1 MNSRTRET
9 LVALRALRLF
19 YEYRFPKLGSR
30 KGMLHAAIVHAE
42 SEDLASIV
50 LMAMDENESQAREE
64 IRRELGEEVDGVA
77 TISSETLR
85 ERTNDGEAETF
96 PEAFC
101 RKMDETYGP
110 LTSRAGEPDA
120 DPRTSTP
127 YGDLEL

>member
-9 LVALRALRLF
+9 LVALRAIRLH
-19 YEYRFPKLGSR
+19 YEYRFPNAASR
-30 KGMLHAAIVHAE
+30 KGMLHADIMHTEARDMA
-42 SEDLASIV
+42 DV
-50 LMAMDENESQAREE
+50 LMAIEEKHERQAREE